1 MYHCLLYIYT
11 LFCTSPTFPWIRG
24 LMSLISFSPEFVL
37 QMMEEIF
44 LHLSGT
50 NSALQAMVQILAEF
64 ASTDR

>member
-1 MYHCLLYIYT
+1 
-11 LFCTSPTFPWIRG
+11 
-24 LMSLISFSPEFVL
+24 MSLISLSSELVL

-50 NSALQAMVQILAEF
+50 NSALPAMVQILAEF